1 MGTAILM
8 EMQIGLPM
16 MKTVGD
22 VRTARKIA
30 RSASGCPLPEL
41 YCISFT
47 DKLFVRQNSI
57 FSTHHH
63 HQYPNYF
70 LVEKYDWRV
79 LLVLFVRMG
88 R

>member
-41 YCISFT
+41 FFGQEIRLESTSCIVCE
-47 DKLFVRQNSI
+47 DGQVRR
-57 FSTHHH
+57 
-63 HQYPNYF
+63 
-70 LVEKYDWRV
+70 L
-79 LLVLFVRMG
+79 
-88 R
+88 